1 MTDWNFADV
10 YETVATRLPGAP
22 CQIQGERTLSWAD
35 VDRRANGLA
44 RDLLDAGL
52 GRQAKVAAYL
62 YNAPEY
68 LESYLGAFKAG
79 LVPVNTNYRYGPE
92 EIAYLFDNS
101 DTEAVVFHTSFT
113 ELLDKVRSRLPRVR
127 RWYAVDDGGTVPD
140 WSTPYEE
147 VVRGG
152 RPDPVRGAWGRSGD
166 DLLLLYTGGTTGM
179 PKGVMWR
186 QDDLFNVL
194 GGGGNPVLGQA
205 PATDLDDYASRITGP
220 GFVTLPACPLM
231 HGTGQFVAFVTLNGG
246 GCIVTLEG
254 RSFDAAELWRAVERH
269 RVNGMAIVGDA
280 FARPMLAELQAH
292 PGRYDTSSVMLMSS
306 SGVMWS
312 QETKAALLEL
322 VPQVILFDSLGSSE
336 AVGLAASISAGESAT
351 DTAQFQLGE
360 RVHVFTD
367 DGREVVPGSDD
378 VGMVAISGFIPLGYY
393 KDEAK
398 TARNFRTIDGVRYSI
413 PGDYAQV
420 NADRSLHLLG
430 RGSVCINTGGE
441 KVYPEEVEEVL
452 KEDPAVADAACVAV
466 PDDRFGE
473 SICALIEP
481 SGTTAVDEE
490 ELKQRVRSRL
500 AGFKVPRSYLTVE
513 SLGRSPAGKLD
524 YPGLSKLARAS
535 APSSGT
541 PSSGERAER
550 ESAR

>member
-1 MTDWNFADV
+1 MDVTDWNFADA
-10 YETVATRLPGAP
+10 YETVAAKLPDAP
-22 CQIQGERTLSWAD
+22 SQIQGERTLSWAD

-52 GRQAKVAAYL
+52 GHQAKVAAYL

-68 LESYLGAFKAG
+68 LESYLATFKAG

-113 ELLDKVRSRLPRVR
+113 ELIDKVRSRLPGVR
-127 RWYAVDDGGTVPD
+127 RWYAVDDGGTVPE

-147 VVRGG
+147 VVRAG
-152 RPDPVRGAWGRSGD
+152 RSDPVRGPWGRSGD

-194 GGGGNPVLGQA
+194 GGGGNPVLGEP
-205 PATDLDDYASRITGP
+205 PAADLDDFASRITGP
-220 GFVTLPACPLM
+220 GFVTMPACPLM

-246 GCIVTLEG
+246 GCVVTLEG
-254 RSFDAAELWRAVERH
+254 RSFDAAELWRAVERY
-269 RVNGMAIVGDA
+269 RVNGIAIVGDA
-280 FARPMLAELQAH
+280 FARPMLAELEAQ
-292 PGRYDTSSVMLMSS
+292 PGRYDTTSVMLMSS

-312 QETKAALLEL
+312 QETKTALLERM
-322 VPQVILFDSLGSSE
+322 PQVILFDSLGSSE
-336 AVGLAASISAGESAT
+336 AVGLAASISAGGSAT

-360 RVHVFTD
+360 RVRVFTD
-367 DGREVVPGSDD
+367 DGREVAPGSDD
-378 VGMVAISGFIPLGYY
+378 IGMVAISGFIPLGYY

-398 TARNFRTIDGVRYSI
+398 TARTFRTFDGVRYSI

-420 NADRSLHLLG
+420 NPDRRLHLLG

-452 KEDPAVADAACVAV
+452 KEDPAVADAACVGV
-466 PDDRFGE
+466 PDERFGE
-473 SICALIEP
+473 SICALIQP
-481 SGTTAVDEE
+481 VVGTSIDE
-490 ELKQRVRSRL
+490 KQLSRRVRARL
-500 AGFKVPRSYLTVE
+500 AGFKVPRSYLTVQ

-524 YPGLSKLARAS
+524 YPGLSELARAS
-535 APSSGT
+535 AASPG
-541 PSSGERAER
+541 
-550 ESAR
+550 ESAG

>member
-1 MTDWNFADV
+1 VTDWNFADA
-10 YETVATRLPGAP
+10 YETVATKLPEAP
-22 CQIQGERTLSWAD
+22 SQIQGERTLSWAD

-52 GRQAKVAAYL
+52 GHQAKVAAYL
-62 YNAPEY
+62 YNTPEY
-68 LESYLGAFKAG
+68 LESYLAAFKAG

-101 DTEAVVFHTSFT
+101 DAEAVVFHTSFT
-113 ELLDKVRSRLPRVR
+113 ELLDKVRSRLPGVR
-127 RWYAVDDGGTVPD
+127 RWYAVDDGGTVPE

-147 VVRGG
+147 VVGAG
-152 RPDPVRGAWGRSGD
+152 PPDPVRGPWGRSGD

-194 GGGGNPVLGQA
+194 GGGGNPVLGEP
-205 PATDLDDYASRITGP
+205 PAADLDDFASRITGP

-231 HGTGQFVAFVTLNGG
+231 HGTGQFIAFVTLNGG

-254 RSFDAAELWRAVERH
+254 RSFDAAELWRAVERN
-269 RVNGMAIVGDA
+269 RVNGIAIVGDA
-280 FARPMLAELQAH
+280 FARPMLTELQAQ
-292 PGRYDTSSVMLMSS
+292 PSRYDTSSVMLMSS

-312 QETKAALLEL
+312 QESKEALLEL
-322 VPQVILFDSLGSSE
+322 IPQVILFDSLGSSE
-336 AVGLAASISAGESAT
+336 AVGLAASISAGGSAT

-367 DGREVVPGSDD
+367 DGREVAPGSDD

-393 KDEAK
+393 KDETK
-398 TARNFRTIDGVRYSI
+398 TARTFRTFDGVRYSI

-420 NADRSLHLLG
+420 NPDRSLHLLG

-452 KEDPAVADAACVAV
+452 KEDPAVADAACVGV
-466 PDDRFGE
+466 PDERFGE
-473 SICALIEP
+473 SICAVIQP
-481 SGTTAVDEE
+481 VVGTPVDEE
-490 ELKQRVRSRL
+490 QLTERVRARL
-500 AGFKVPRSYLTVE
+500 AGFKVPRSYRTVQ

-524 YPGLSKLARAS
+524 YPGLSELARAPEPS
-535 APSSGT
+535 AG
-541 PSSGERAER
+541 
-550 ESAR
+550 ESAG

>member
-10 YETVATRLPGAP
+10 YETVATRLPAAP
-22 CQIQGERTLSWAD
+22 CQIQGERTLSWAE

-44 RDLLDAGL
+44 RDLVTAGL
-52 GRQAKVAAYL
+52 GHQAKVAAYL

-68 LESYLGAFKAG
+68 LESYLAAFKAG

-101 DTEAVVFHTSFT
+101 DAEAVVFHTSFT
-113 ELLDKVRSRLPRVR
+113 ELLDKVRDRLPGVR

-140 WSTPYEE
+140 WATPYEE
-147 VVRGG
+147 VVRTGS
-152 RPDPVRGAWGRSGD
+152 PDPVRGPWGRSGD

-205 PATDLDDYASRITGP
+205 PATDLDDYASRLTAP
-220 GFVTLPACPLM
+220 GFVTMPACPLM

-246 GCIVTLEG
+246 GSIVTLEG
-254 RSFDAAELWRAVERH
+254 RSFDAAELWRAVERY
-269 RVNGMAIVGDA
+269 RVNGIAIVGDA
-280 FARPMLAELQAH
+280 FARPMLAELQHH
-292 PGRYDTSSVMLMSS
+292 PGRYDTSSLMLMSS

-312 QETKAALLEL
+312 QETKEALLEV
-322 VPQVILFDSLGSSE
+322 VPQLILFDSLGSSE
-336 AVGLAASISAGESAT
+336 AVGLAASISAGERAT
-351 DTAQFQLGE
+351 DTASFQLGE
-360 RVHVFTD
+360 RVRVFTD
-367 DGREVVPGSDD
+367 DGREVAPGSDD
-378 VGMVAISGFIPLGYY
+378 IGMVAISGFIPLGYY

-398 TARNFRTIDGVRYSI
+398 TARNFRTFDGVRYSI

-420 NADRSLHLLG
+420 NADRTLHLLG

-441 KVYPEEVEEVL
+441 KVYPEEVEEIL
-452 KEDPAVADAACVAV
+452 KEDPAVADAACVGV
-466 PDDRFGE
+466 PDERFGE

-481 SGTTAVDEE
+481 VGATPVDQEQ
-490 ELKQRVRSRL
+490 LARRVRARL
-500 AGFKVPRSYLTVE
+500 AGFKVPRTYLTVE

-524 YPGLSKLARAS
+524 YPGLSRRARAS
-535 APSSGT
+535 APSS
-541 PSSGERAER
+541 R
-550 ESAR
+550 EPAGREPAS

>member
-1 MTDWNFADV
+1 MTDWNFADA
-10 YETVATRLPGAP
+10 YETVATKVPDAP
-22 CQIQGERTLSWAD
+22 CQIQGKRTMSWAE

-44 RDLLDAGL
+44 LDLRDAGL
-52 GRQAKVAAYL
+52 GHQAKVAAYL

-68 LESYLGAFKAG
+68 LESYFVAFKPG

-101 DTEAVVFHTSFT
+101 DAEAVVFHTSFT

-127 RWYAVDDGGTVPD
+127 RWYAVDDTGAAPD
-140 WSTPYEE
+140 WSTSYDE
-147 VVRGG
+147 VVAVG
-152 RPDPVRGAWGRSGD
+152 RAEPVRGPWGRSGD

-194 GGGGNPVLGQA
+194 GGGGNPVLGQT
-205 PATDLDDYASRITGP
+205 PAKDLDDYASRITGP

-246 GCIVTLEG
+246 GCVVTLEG
-254 RSFDAAELWRAVERH
+254 RSFDPAELWEAVQRH
-269 RVNGMAIVGDA
+269 GVNGIAIVGDA
-280 FARPMLAELQAH
+280 FARPMLAELREN
-292 PGRYDTSSVMLMSS
+292 PGRYDTSSVMLMTS

-312 QETKAALLEL
+312 QETKAALLERI
-322 VPQVILFDSLGSSE
+322 PQAVLFDSLGSSE
-336 AVGLAASISAGESAT
+336 AVGLAASISAGDSAT
-351 DTAQFQLGE
+351 DTARFQLGE

-367 DGREVVPGSDD
+367 DGREVLPGSDD

-398 TARNFRTIDGVRYSI
+398 TARNFRTFDGVRYSI

-420 NADRSLHLLG
+420 NEDGSLHLLG

-452 KEDPAVADAACVAV
+452 KEHPAVADAACVAV
-466 PDDRFGE
+466 PDERFGE
-473 SICALIEP
+473 SICAVVEP
-481 SGTTAVDEE
+481 STEMAIDEE
-490 ELKQRVRSRL
+490 ELRHRVRTRL
-500 AGFKVPRSYLTVE
+500 AGFKVPRSFVTVQ
-513 SLGRSPAGKLD
+513 SLGRSPAGKVD
-524 YPGLSKLARAS
+524 YPGLSQLAREQVS
-535 APSSGT
+535 V
-541 PSSGERAER
+541 R
-550 ESAR
+550 ESAV

>member
-10 YETVATRLPGAP
+10 YEAVATKLPEAP
-22 CQIQGERTLSWAD
+22 SQIQGQRTLSWAD

-44 RDLLDAGL
+44 HDLLDAGL
-52 GRQAKVAAYL
+52 GHQAKVAAYL
-62 YNAPEY
+62 YNGPEY
-68 LESYLGAFKAG
+68 LESYLAAFKAG

-113 ELLDKVRSRLPRVR
+113 ELLDKVRSRLPGVR
-127 RWYAVDDGGTVPD
+127 RWYAVDDGGTVPE

-147 VVRGG
+147 VVRAG
-152 RPDPVRGAWGRSGD
+152 RSDPVRGPWGRSGD
-166 DLLLLYTGGTTGM
+166 DLLLLYTGGTTGL

-186 QDDLFNVL
+186 QDDLFRVL
-194 GGGGNPVLGQA
+194 GGGGNPVLGEP
-205 PATDLDDYASRITGP
+205 PAADLDDFSSRITRP
-220 GFVTLPACPLM
+220 GFVTMPACPLM
-231 HGTGQFVAFVTLNGG
+231 HGTGQFIAFVTLNGG

-254 RSFDAAELWRAVERH
+254 RSFDAAELWRAVERQ
-269 RVNGMAIVGDA
+269 RVNGIAIVGDA
-280 FARPMLAELQAH
+280 FARPMLAELEAQ
-292 PGRYDTSSVMLMSS
+292 PGRYDTSSLLLLSS

-312 QETKAALLEL
+312 QETKTALLEL
-322 VPQVILFDSLGSSE
+322 MPQVILFDSLGSSE
-336 AVGLAASISAGESAT
+336 AVGLAASISAGGNAT

-360 RVHVFTD
+360 RVRVFTD
-367 DGREVVPGSDD
+367 DGREVAPGSDD

-398 TARNFRTIDGVRYSI
+398 TARTFRTFDGVRYSI

-420 NADRSLHLLG
+420 NPDRSLHLLG

-452 KEDPAVADAACVAV
+452 KEDPAVADAACVGV
-466 PDDRFGE
+466 PDERFGE
-473 SICALIEP
+473 SICALIQP
-481 SGTTAVDEE
+481 VVGTPVDEE
-490 ELKQRVRSRL
+490 QLTQHVRGRL
-500 AGFKVPRSYLTVE
+500 AGFKVPRSYITVQ

-535 APSSGT
+535 VS
-541 PSSGERAER
+541 SSGEPAG
-550 ESAR
+550 